1 MLSVP
6 LAVREGTLD
15 LHGRPL
21 NVTWTKLSNTTDAGD
36 LEIHLQ
42 ECVTGD
48 WEVGG
53 KVVIAATGFSQ
64 RENEEREIAAIDDTG
79 TVITLT
85 EPLEYEHIS
94 VQQMIAGRFVDMSAE
109 VGYLTRNVVVRGN
122 LNEEWVEEV
131 PACPEEFRTG
141 QFELQTCFQGRF
153 GAETVNDQFG
163 SQIMIHA
170 AKQDEER

>member
-1 MLSVP
+1 MIKRGQTVYLDTVTPVLSIVLILGGSLVFDEEQENVELHSEHILVTGGGTFQVGTESDP
-6 LAVREGTLD
+6 YTSRAQIVLYGHVLSTEIPLYGAKTLAVREGTLD

-21 NVTWTKLSNTTDAGD
+21 SVTWTKLSNTTDAGD

-79 TVITLT
+79 
-85 EPLEYEHIS
+85 
-94 VQQMIAGRFVDMSAE
+94 
-109 VGYLTRNVVVRGN
+109 
-122 LNEEWVEEV
+122 
-131 PACPEEFRTG
+131 
-141 QFELQTCFQGRF
+141 
-153 GAETVNDQFG
+153 
-163 SQIMIHA
+163 
-170 AKQDEER
+170 